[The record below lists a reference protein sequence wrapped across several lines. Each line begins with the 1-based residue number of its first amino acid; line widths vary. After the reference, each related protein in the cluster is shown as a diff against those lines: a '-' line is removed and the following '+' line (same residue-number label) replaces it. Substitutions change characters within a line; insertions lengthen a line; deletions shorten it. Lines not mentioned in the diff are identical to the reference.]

1 MMPSVEIFSQ
11 VLLREAGFMNEEV
24 QKRIITIMSTA
35 LASLLASK
43 LADVLL
49 DEPEERGVR
58 DDVKEAM
65 LKAGFSLVATIIAS
79 FVIRN
84 VVSRR
89 WGN

>member
-1 MMPSVEIFSQ
+1 
-11 VLLREAGFMNEEV
+11 MNEEV

-79 FVIRN
+79 YVIRN

>member
-1 MMPSVEIFSQ
+1 
-11 VLLREAGFMNEEV
+11 MNEDL
-24 QKRIITIMSTA
+24 QKRAITILSTA

-58 DDVKEAM
+58 DDVKEAL

>member
-58 DDVKEAM
+58 DDAKEAM

>member
-1 MMPSVEIFSQ
+1 MPSVEIFSQ

>member
-11 VLLREAGFMNEEV
+11 VLLKEAGFMNEEV

>member
-1 MMPSVEIFSQ
+1 
-11 VLLREAGFMNEEV
+11 MNEEV

>member
-79 FVIRN
+79 YVIRN